1 MAAVSNGREAL
12 SWPAELWSRLDQA
25 VMTEV
30 DRVGIAAKV
39 LGLRGPLPDAA
50 TVPADVVDE
59 AMMTVSDHEV
69 VPLVELSIEFRLTE
83 TQVEGEADLRTA
95 VTLATRAASIIAQAE
110 DLLIFQGDSASG
122 GVLNRVTVR
131 GSAGRGLVN
140 AAASTIDVPLT
151 SDPAG
156 ERTAKA
162 VAHAYAELQA
172 IGQAGP
178 YALVVRGGLF
188 AETFDPL
195 RESLVMP
202 ADRIRPLMTQGFF
215 GTATLPERTGLVLST
230 GGATMDLVVGVEPV
244 VAFLQV
250 DGSGLYHFRL
260 FERFA
265 PRLKDPT
272 ALVRLEF
279 EH

>member
-1 MAAVSNGREAL
+1 VFA
-12 SWPAELWSRLDQA
+12 
-25 VMTEV
+25 EV

-59 AMMTVSDHEV
+59 ATMTVPDHVV
-69 VPLVELSIEFRLTE
+69 VPLVELSVEFWLTE
-83 TQVEGEADLRTA
+83 TQVEGEADLGTA
-95 VTLATRAASIIAQAE
+95 VTLATRAASLVAQAE
-110 DLLIFQGDSASG
+110 DLLIFQGEAAAG
-122 GVLNRVTVR
+122 GVLDRVTVR
-131 GSAGRGLVN
+131 GSVGEGLVR
-140 AAASTIDVPLT
+140 AAALTIDVQP
-151 SDPAG
+151 SAEHHG
-156 ERTAKA
+156 ERTAEA
-162 VAHAYAELQA
+162 VARAYAELQVL
-172 IGQAGP
+172 GQAGP
-178 YALVVRGGLF
+178 YALVLRGGLF

-195 RESLVMP
+195 RETLVMP

-230 GGATMDLVVGVEPV
+230 GGSTMDLVVGVEPV

-265 PRLKDPT
+265 LRLKDPT
-272 ALVRLEF
+272 ALVRLDF
-279 EH
+279 ER